1 MLPLSLKLKRKD
13 LEDIK
18 GMLRYEEARV
28 VRRANILNCLHLGYG
43 SGEIAQI
50 LNIDPKTVTNVGNA
64 YLEAGLEAALFDE
77 ERSGRPIDFDDRER
91 SRIVAMVCTDPPA
104 GYYRWTLDLI
114 VEEAERRQLVDSSIS
129 REQVRIILQEDDLK
143 PWREKMWCIGKLNAE
158 YIRKME
164 DVLDVYERPFDEKW
178 PVICLDEKPV
188 ALIADTRER
197 IKPCES
203 GEILKKDYEY
213 ARNGSVNVFC
223 AVEPKVGRYFNTVTP
238 TRCGA
243 EFAQFLKRL
252 ESKYASAEKIVL
264 VMDNL
269 STHKEKA
276 LIERYG
282 EEEGKRLWSRFEVH
296 YTPVHGSWLNQAEI
310 AIGMYS
316 RQCLG
321 DGRIGDND
329 NLVLQ
334 TKAWNKQINRK
345 AVKIQW
351 RFTKSKARKSFAY
364 KLSDYAEK
372 LF

>member
-1 MLPLSLKLKRKD
+1 MAPLSLKLKRKD
-13 LEDIK
+13 VEAIR

-50 LNIDPKTVTNVGNA
+50 LNVDPKTVINVGNA
-64 YLEAGLEAALFDE
+64 YVEAGLESALFDE
-77 ERSGRPIDFDDRER
+77 ARSGRPIDFDDRER

-104 GYYRWTLDLI
+104 GHYRWTLDLI
-114 VEEAERRQLVDSSIS
+114 AEEAEKRRLVDGVS
-129 REQVRIILQEDDLK
+129 REQVRLILQEHGLK
-143 PWREKMWCIGKLNAE
+143 PWQEKMWCIGELDAE
-158 YIRKME
+158 YIRRME
-164 DVLDVYERPFDEKW
+164 DVLDVYERPYDEKR

-188 ALIADTRER
+188 ALIADARER
-197 IKPCES
+197 IKPCEP
-203 GEILKKDYEY
+203 GEVLKKDYEY

-243 EFAQFLKRL
+243 EFAQFVKRL
-252 ESKYASAEKIVL
+252 ESQYAAAEKIVL

-269 STHKEKA
+269 STHKEKQ

-282 EEEGKRLWSRFEVH
+282 DEEGKRLWSRFEVH
-296 YTPVHGSWLNQAEI
+296 YTPTHGSWLNQAEI

-321 DGRIGDND
+321 DGRIGDHH
-329 NLVLQ
+329 NLVRQ
-334 TKAWNKQINRK
+334 TKAWNTRINRK

-364 KLSDYAEK
+364 KPSRHSEK
-372 LF
+372 LI